1 MFSFMMTK
9 RLLMLVLLAG
19 CALWVQGLSAE
30 AALAQGGPAQKTAKG
45 PAKGAATPARQDS
58 TLLPATF
65 DGWQEE
71 KSSLKAGSDPASADA
86 TDAPVL
92 KENGF
97 ADFESANYSRNGRQM
112 QIKAARF
119 NDASGA
125 YGAFTYYRQ
134 PQMQSENIGDAGV
147 SNNRRILFYRGNIL
161 VDATLDQV
169 TAMSAADLRA
179 LAEALPRPKGNTS
192 ALPTLP
198 LNVPKQSLVKNT
210 ARYIVGPVALE
221 RQGVPIPAALV
232 NFNVSPEV
240 EFANYRSSNGSA
252 NLTLIEYPTPQIA
265 GERLKAFQ
273 SAGLAGGPFYFKRS
287 GPLLAAVNGNIPESE
302 AQSLLASVNY
312 DADVTWNQPTKP
324 NPRDNIGGIL
334 VAIITLIG
342 LILLVALILGF
353 AFGGVRII
361 AKKFYPDRFFD
372 KPEDVEIIQLDL
384 K

>member
-1 MFSFMMTK
+1 MNK
-9 RLLMLVLLAG
+9 RLLLLVLIAG
-19 CALWVQGLSAE
+19 CASGWGMQ
-30 AALAQGGPAQKTAKG
+30 AAAPAGGPARESAKTQTKDQVIAQSG
-45 PAKGAATPARQDS
+45 S
-58 TLLPATF
+58 LLPFTF
-65 DGWQEE
+65 NGWQEE
-71 KSSLKAGSDPASADA
+71 KSSVKVGTDAASADA

-92 KENGF
+92 KEYGF
-97 ADFESANYSRNGRQM
+97 TGYENAAYTRNGRQM

-125 YGAFTYYRQ
+125 YGAFTYYLQ
-134 PQMQSENIGDAGV
+134 PQMQSEKIGDDGA
-147 SNNRRILFYRGNIL
+147 SNNNRILFYRGNIL

-179 LAEALPRPKGNTS
+179 LADSLPRPKGNTS

-198 LNVPKQSLVKNT
+198 LNVPKPSLVKHS
-210 ARYIVGPVALE
+210 ARYILGPVALQ
-221 RQGVPIPAALV
+221 RQGVPIPSSLV
-232 NFNVSPEV
+232 NFSLSPEV

-252 NLTLIEYPTPQIA
+252 NLTIIEYPTPQIA

-273 SAGLAGGPFYFKRS
+273 SAGMAGGPFYFKRT
-287 GPLLAAVNGNIPESE
+287 GPLLATVNGNIPESE

-312 DADVTWNQPTKP
+312 DADVTWNQATKP

-334 VAIITLIG
+334 VAIISLVG
-342 LILLVALILGF
+342 MLLLVALILGF

-361 AKKFYPDRFFD
+361 AKKLYPDRFFD

>member
-1 MFSFMMTK
+1 MRK
-9 RLLMLVLLAG
+9 RLLMLLLVAG
-19 CALWVQGLSAE
+19 LVMTAPKIHSQVASLQKSTSQEPLPRKNQNKAEVNAQSA
-30 AALAQGGPAQKTAKG
+30 G
-45 PAKGAATPARQDS
+45 
-58 TLLPATF
+58 LLPSAF
-65 DGWQEE
+65 NGWQQE
-71 KSSLKAGSDPASADA
+71 KASLKTGSDAAAVDA
-86 TDAPVL
+86 TDGPVL
-92 KENGF
+92 KEYGF
-97 ADFESANYSRNGRQM
+97 AGYENAAYTRNGRQM

-125 YGAFTYYRQ
+125 YGAFTYYLQ
-134 PQMQSENIGDAGV
+134 PQMQSEKIGDDGA
-147 SNNRRILFYRGNIL
+147 SNNKRILFYRGNIL

-179 LAEALPRPKGNTS
+179 LADSLPRPRGNTS

-198 LNVPKQSLVKNT
+198 LNVPKPSLVKNS

-232 NFNVSPEV
+232 NFSVSPEV

-252 NLTLIEYPTPQIA
+252 NLTLIAYPTPQIA

-273 SAGLAGGPFYFKRS
+273 SAGLAGGPFYFKRT

-324 NPRDNIGGIL
+324 NPRDNIGSIL
-334 VAIITLIG
+334 MAIFTLIG
-342 LILLVALILGF
+342 MLLLVALILGF

-361 AKKFYPDRFFD
+361 AKKFFPDRFFD

>member
-1 MFSFMMTK
+1 MTK
-9 RLLMLVLLAG
+9 RLLMLALVAG
-19 CALWVQGLSAE
+19 CAVLPVR
-30 AALAQGGPAQKTAKG
+30 AQKS
-45 PAKGAATPARQDS
+45 PES
-58 TLLPATF
+58 TGLLPATF
-65 DGWQEE
+65 NGWQEE
-71 KSSLKAGSDPASADA
+71 KSSVKSGSDASAADA

-92 KENGF
+92 KEYGF
-97 ADFESANYSRNGRQM
+97 AGYESASYSRTGRHM
-112 QIKAARF
+112 EIKAARF

-125 YGAFTYYRQ
+125 YGAFTYYLQ
-134 PQMQSENIGDAGV
+134 PQMQVEKIGDDGA
-147 SNNRRILFYRGNIL
+147 SNNKRILFYRGNIL

-179 LAEALPRPKGNTS
+179 LADLLPRPKGSVS

-198 LNVPKQSLVKNT
+198 LNVPKPSLVKNS
-210 ARYIVGPVALE
+210 ARYIVGPVALQ
-221 RQGVPIPAALV
+221 RQGVPIPAALI
-232 NFNVSPEV
+232 NFSTSPEI
-240 EFANYRSSNGSA
+240 EYANYRSSNGSA
-252 NLTLIEYPTPQIA
+252 NLTLIAYPTPQIA

-273 SAGLAGGPFYFKRS
+273 SSGMAGGPFYFKRT

-324 NPRDNIGGIL
+324 NPRDNIGGIM
-334 VAIITLIG
+334 VAIISLVG
-342 LILLVALILGF
+342 MLLLVALILGF

-361 AKKFYPDRFFD
+361 AKKLYPDRFFD